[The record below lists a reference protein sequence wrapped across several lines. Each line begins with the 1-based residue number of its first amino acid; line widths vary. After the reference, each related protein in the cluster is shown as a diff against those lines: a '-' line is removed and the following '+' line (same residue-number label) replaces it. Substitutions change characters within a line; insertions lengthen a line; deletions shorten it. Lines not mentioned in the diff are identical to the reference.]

1 MQILLLPLLFFH
13 HRQEVG
19 LLFFSSSLAFFIL
32 GYRLFVKLKIVW
44 VNRFLLFILL
54 FVIFFIPHL
63 TPLKHVIP
71 FLDSAL
77 IDDYNSFLYSIGD
90 LIVIGKVS
98 DSRIL
103 DTLSFYGFIPF
114 IIFIVYTFLS
124 LFSLRFVK
132 KYRIVYFSAFPGI
145 VPFWILFIPL
155 NLLIWC
161 KAITAQEV
169 FWRLCYSSQFWISVA
184 CLFQVI
190 ELNYI
195 RLFRSKKISHE

>member
-1 MQILLLPLLFFH
+1 MGLYWIISSILFHLSLKKNITSWNVLRKFIFIFLMQILLLPLLFFH

-114 IIFIVYTFLS
+114 LIFIVYAFLS

-145 VPFWILFIPL
+145 VAFWILFRDTL
-155 NLLIWC
+155 
-161 KAITAQEV
+161 AIFSA
-169 FWRLCYSSQFWISVA
+169 R
-184 CLFQVI
+184 
-190 ELNYI
+190 
-195 RLFRSKKISHE
+195 K